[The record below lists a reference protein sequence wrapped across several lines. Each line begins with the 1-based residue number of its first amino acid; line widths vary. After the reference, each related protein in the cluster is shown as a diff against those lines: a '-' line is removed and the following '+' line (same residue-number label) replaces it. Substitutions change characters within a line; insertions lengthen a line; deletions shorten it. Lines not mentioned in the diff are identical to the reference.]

1 MIDPALIISSAIG
14 IAIVVLAVGGAV
26 RLSRARVRETPVPRR
41 DDVGQ
46 GDLHGELMQRLRSEI
61 GRSYG
66 LRGPRK

>member
-1 MIDPALIISSAIG
+1 MNHLTIISVSVG
-14 IAIVVLAVGGAV
+14 ISLVVLAIGGAI

-41 DDVGQ
+41 DGSGG

-66 LRGPRK
+66 PRGPRV

>member
-26 RLSRARVRETPVPRR
+26 RLSRARVRETPIPRR
-41 DDVGQ
+41 EEEKH
-46 GDLHGELMQRLRSEI
+46 GDLHGELMQRLRSEL

-66 LRGPRK
+66 PRNPRQ